1 MQNKNMHN
9 DEDSTIITA
18 ILQGNV
24 ECYRQLLDKYEK
36 IVSIIVSKRVPEDMV
51 ATIVHDVFV
60 RVYKAL
66 DKYRNDQHFAG
77 WLSRIAIRTC
87 YDFWRDRKRYE
98 SRHVSTELSDDQQN
112 WLEQA
117 AVCNR
122 KDEADYLTHNKD
134 ACKVINWVLDQL
146 QADDRTLI
154 ESIYFEDMKLKE
166 IAEVLNWSL
175 VKTKVRAMR
184 ARRRMRAILE
194 STGDFL

>member
-9 DEDSTIITA
+9 DEDSAIITA

-24 ECYRQLLDKYEK
+24 ECYRQLLEKYEK
-36 IVSIIVSKRVPEDMV
+36 TVSVIVSKRVPEDVV
-51 ATIVHDVFV
+51 ATVVHDVFV

-66 DKYRNDQHFAG
+66 DKYRNHQHFAG

-87 YDFWRDRKRYE
+87 YDYWRDRKRYE
-98 SRHVSTELSDDQQN
+98 SRHVSTELSDDQQS

-122 KDEADYLTHNKD
+122 KDEADYLAHSKD
-134 ACKVINWVLDQL
+134 AGDVINWMLNQL
-146 QADDRTLI
+146 SPDDRTLI

-184 ARRRMRAILE
+184 ARRKMRTILE
-194 STGDFL
+194 STGDLL